1 MSFVAAFLAVIG
13 VGMMIFAALATEP
26 EDIWR
31 RAILGIA
38 GLLLLTYGVYL
49 I

>member
-1 MSFVAAFLAVIG
+1 MLFAAVFLSVIG
-13 VGMMIFAALATEP
+13 VAMMIFAALATEP
-26 EDIWR
+26 EDIGR

-38 GLLLLTYGVYL
+38 GLVLLICGVYL